1 MAIERWKPEDKDKV
15 VFSFLTP
22 AEGREAL
29 KMAID
34 LVAGECGEF
43 TFLPIGGAN
52 KDILAIRG
60 YVAFAIR
67 GDENALSSLT
77 IPKVRDM
84 IKEELKLSD
93 DDLDSM
99 VSPHI
104 KRHGWF
110 KRPNADV
117 TGLAPEKKQK

>member
-15 VFSFLTP
+15 VFSFVTP

-29 KMAID
+29 RIAID

-43 TFLPIGGAN
+43 FFLPPADAD
-52 KDILAIRG
+52 KDTMAMRG

-67 GDENALSSLT
+67 GDKNALVSLT
-77 IPKVRDM
+77 VPKVRDM
-84 IKEELKLSD
+84 LTKELGMSYDELD
-93 DDLDSM
+93 EM
-99 VSPHI
+99 TAPYI

-110 KRPNADV
+110 KRPN
-117 TGLAPEKKQK
+117 

>member
-29 KMAID
+29 KKAID

-43 TFLPIGGAN
+43 TFLPIGDAN
-52 KDILAIRG
+52 KDIMAIRG

-67 GDENALSSLT
+67 GDTNALVSLT
-77 IPKVRDM
+77 VPKVRDM
-84 IKEELKLSD
+84 LKEELVLSD
-93 DDLDSM
+93 DELDSM
-99 VSPHI
+99 IRPHI
-104 KRHGWF
+104 QRHGWF
-110 KRPNADV
+110 KRPNV
-117 TGLAPEKKQK
+117 